1 VPSAAGFIL
10 STPKGHD
17 WSILSFLDED
27 ELAPA
32 DRPGAHRYEGG
43 DHQRQIMV
51 RRVVALGVG
60 VLIVILLV
68 LAVRGCL
75 NARKER
81 GFENYV
87 SDLGSVVTQANQLS
101 ANFFNRLNDPP
112 RNLDELE
119 LEADIAADRGTA
131 EGLLQRVE
139 GLDTPDELAG
149 AQEDLAL
156 TFELRRDAL
165 AGIATAIP
173 TALGEEGRP
182 EATEQIAREMQTF
195 LASDVLYER
204 ARGEIQSVLDEEEI
218 AGNVPQSRFLSD
230 PERYVDDNELI
241 SILSAFAAEAGAVAP
256 GVHGLALLSTA
267 IGNTGLT
274 ADSENTVELQGT
286 PELEVEVQNQGDTEE
301 IDVLV
306 TYELTGGVE
315 PAEGEL
321 TIPRLDSQGIE
332 TANLPIDPEPETGVP
347 LTLEVTAVPVL
358 GEQVVDNNS
367 ATYTVTFE

>member
-1 VPSAAGFIL
+1 LA
-10 STPKGHD
+10 
-17 WSILSFLDED
+17 FLDED

-32 DRPGAHRYEGG
+32 DRPGGRRYGG
-43 DHQRQIMV
+43 DHQRQIMA
-51 RRVVALGVG
+51 RRAIALGVG

-68 LAVRGCL
+68 LGIRSCL
-75 NARKER
+75 DARKER

-87 SDLGSVVTQANQLS
+87 SDLGSIVTASNQLS
-101 ANFFNRLNDPP
+101 ANFFTRLSDPP

-119 LEADIAADRGTA
+119 LEADVAADRGTA

-149 AQEDLAL
+149 AQGDLVLA
-156 TFELRRDAL
+156 FELRRDAL

-173 TALGEEGRP
+173 TALGEEGRQ

-204 ARGEIQSVLDEEEI
+204 ARTETQAVLDEEGI
-218 AGNVPQSRFLSD
+218 AGNVPGSRFLSD
-230 PERYVDDNELI
+230 PERYVDSNELYTV
-241 SILSAFAAEAGAVAP
+241 LNTFASEAGAVAP
-256 GVHGLALLSTA
+256 GTHGLALLSTSV
-267 IGNTGLT
+267 GNTGLT
-274 ADSENTVELQGT
+274 ADTENTVQLQGA

-301 IDVLV
+301 VDILI
-306 TYELTGGVE
+306 TYELTGGAQQ
-315 PAEGEL
+315 AEGEL

-332 TANLPIDPEPETGVP
+332 SANLPIDPEPETGVP

-358 GEQVVDNNS
+358 GEAVVDNNT

>member
-1 VPSAAGFIL
+1 
-10 STPKGHD
+10 
-17 WSILSFLDED
+17 
-27 ELAPA
+27 
-32 DRPGAHRYEGG
+32 
-43 DHQRQIMV
+43 
-51 RRVVALGVG
+51 
-60 VLIVILLV
+60 VLVLILLV

-75 NARKER
+75 DARKER

-87 SDLGSVVTQANQLS
+87 SDLGSIVTQANQLS

-131 EGLLQRVE
+131 EGLLQRVQ

-149 AQEDLAL
+149 AQGDLVLA
-156 TFELRRDAL
+156 FELRRDAL

-173 TALGEEGRP
+173 TALGDEGRT
-182 EATEQIAREMQTF
+182 EATAEIAQEMQTF
-195 LASDVLYER
+195 LASDVLFER
-204 ARGEIQSVLDEEEI
+204 ARAEIQTVLEEEEI

-230 PERYVDDNELI
+230 PERYVDDNELF
-241 SILSAFAAEAGAVAP
+241 SVLSAFASEAGAVEP
-256 GVHGLALLSTA
+256 GVHGLALLSTSV
-267 IGNTGLT
+267 GNTGLT
-274 ADSENTVELQGT
+274 ADSENTVALQGS

-301 IDVLV
+301 VDVLV
-306 TYELTGGVE
+306 TYELTGGVQ

-332 TANLPIDPEPETGVP
+332 TASLPIDPEPETGVP

-367 ATYTVTFE
+367 ATYTVTFD